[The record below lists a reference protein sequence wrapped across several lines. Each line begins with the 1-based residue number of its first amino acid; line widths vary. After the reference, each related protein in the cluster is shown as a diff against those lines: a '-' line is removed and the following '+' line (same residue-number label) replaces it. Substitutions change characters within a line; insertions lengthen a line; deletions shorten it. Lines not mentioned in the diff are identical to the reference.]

1 MEAIRSVELTKYYG
15 KARGIIELNLTV
27 EKVECFGFI
36 GPNGAGKSTTIRT
49 LLGLISPTAGSARI
63 FGRDIAAEKEA
74 ILKDVGYLPS
84 EALFYSGMKVRDIL
98 KLSADMRRKDCSAE
112 AKKLCERLELDTSRK
127 AEELS
132 FGNRKKVA
140 IVCALQSNPDLLIL
154 DEPTGG
160 LDPLMQREFFEIIR
174 ERNHKGATVF
184 LSSHILS
191 EVQKNCTRAAVIREG
206 EIIACDS
213 VDALSKTNARRVTV
227 HGSVD
232 LEALDGIRDIRS
244 DDKSVSFLY
253 SGDMNRLIGRL
264 SEGDVYD
271 LSVSEPDLEEIFMH
285 YYEKAGDRA

>member
-1 MEAIRSVELTKYYG
+1 
-15 KARGIIELNLTV
+15 
-27 EKVECFGFI
+27 
-36 GPNGAGKSTTIRT
+36 
-49 LLGLISPTAGSARI
+49 
-63 FGRDIAAEKEA
+63 
-74 ILKDVGYLPS
+74 
-84 EALFYSGMKVRDIL
+84 MKVRDIL